1 MVKTVLIVGIGAA
14 IGSLIRF
21 GVTNGLKQIFHK
33 TAFPASTFFIN
44 ISGSFLLGLINGKL
58 PENTFTLVFFVA
70 VLGGYTTFSTY
81 MNETVQLGTKK
92 KFLAMFYYIFSALL
106 GILAALIGYVI

>member
-1 MVKTVLIVGIGAA
+1 MIKTVLIVGIGAA
-14 IGSLIRF
+14 VGSLIRF

-44 ISGSFLLGLINGKL
+44 ISGSFLLGLINGQL
-58 PENTFTLVFFVA
+58 TENTFTLAFFVA

-81 MNETVQLGTKK
+81 MNEIVQLGTKK
-92 KFLAMFYYIFSALL
+92 KLLAMFYYIVSALL